1 MFKLSQF
8 FNDPERKED
17 KEKIFN
23 VISTIKSPEE
33 AFEFAQNLSSEGE
46 PWIINQISDFADEYL
61 KLKQNW
67 ITICN
72 KTQQS
77 PKTILI
83 VKKVA
88 FGSDFNYD
96 TIKAISEILTRCG
109 WCVRGEEF
117 AECNGGCGKAVFRFQ
132 KDRCDNCS

>member
-1 MFKLSQF
+1 MLNLSQF
-8 FNDPERKED
+8 FNDPEKKED

-23 VISTIKSPEE
+23 LISSIKSPEE
-33 AFEFAQNLSSEGE
+33 AYQFATNLNSEGNS
-46 PWIINQISDFADEYL
+46 WIITEISDFAEEYL

-67 ITICN
+67 VTICN
-72 KTQQS
+72 KTNHS
-77 PKTILI
+77 PRNILI
-83 VKKVA
+83 VRKVA

-96 TIKAISEILTRCG
+96 VIKAISEILTRCG

-117 AECNGGCGKAVFRFQ
+117 GECNGGCGKAVFRFQ